1 MANEDN
7 TIHANMRIVMSHLQ
21 LNAANCP
28 KQKPLFSHGFVHF
41 ESCLQKGYQAGRA
54 SIKIR
59 YQKECE
65 QSRNKSTIVPAV
77 ASHMSTL

>member
-28 KQKPLFSHGFVHF
+28 KQKPLFPHSFVHF
-41 ESCLQKGYQAGRA
+41 ESCLQIISGREGKHKN
-54 SIKIR
+54 KI
-59 YQKECE
+59 
-65 QSRNKSTIVPAV
+65 SRGIGTK
-77 ASHMSTL
+77 

>member
-41 ESCLQKGYQAGRA
+41 ESCLQKVIRQGGQA
-54 SIKIR
+54 
-59 YQKECE
+59 
-65 QSRNKSTIVPAV
+65 
-77 ASHMSTL
+77 